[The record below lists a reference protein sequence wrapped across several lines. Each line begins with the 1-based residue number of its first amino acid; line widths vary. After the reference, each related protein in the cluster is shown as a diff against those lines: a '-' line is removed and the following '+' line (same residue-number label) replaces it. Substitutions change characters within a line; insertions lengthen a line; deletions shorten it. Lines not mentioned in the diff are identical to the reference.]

1 MKLMLWAGAIVAT
14 IGGRGIAVLLVVPSL
29 VVGVWYLM
37 VRRERQSGR
46 IIQAATEKLRGL
58 GGQG

>member
-1 MKLMLWAGAIVAT
+1 VKLMLWAGAIVAT

-29 VVGVWYLM
+29 AAGVWYLM
-37 VRRERQSGR
+37 VRRNRQSGR
-46 IIQAATEKLRGL
+46 VQAATERLRGL